1 MKDFL
6 QNYTILY
13 VEDEP
18 GIRESLSEYLQEFF
32 RDVYVAADG
41 IEGLEQYRTRCPD
54 VLLLDIDL
62 PGMDG
67 LSLARAVR
75 EHDRKTII
83 IMLTAF
89 ADRKKLLDA
98 TELGLLKY
106 LVKPIDP
113 RQFGKTLD
121 KLAHELEERQK
132 PRVWIGTSH
141 SWSPEDRQLHER
153 GIRVD
158 LTEKECRAL
167 MLLVSH
173 RHQDVTFEE
182 LMVHVWDDAFD
193 RDISFNSVKNIISSL
208 RKKLPPNTI
217 QNVYGKGYVLN

>member
-1 MKDFL
+1 MRELL

-13 VEDEP
+13 VEDES

-32 RDVYVAADG
+32 REVYVAANG
-41 IEGLEQYRTRCPD
+41 LEGLKQYQTRHPD
-54 VLLLDIDL
+54 ALLLDIDL

-75 EHDRKTII
+75 EHDRKTSI

-89 ADRKKLLDA
+89 ADQKKLLEA

-113 RQFGKTLD
+113 RQFSETLD
-121 KLAHELEERQK
+121 KLAQELEEHQK
-132 PRVWIGTSH
+132 PKVWLGTSH
-141 SWSPEDRQLHER
+141 SWCPEDRQLHER

-208 RKKLPPNTI
+208 RKKLPPDTI
-217 QNVYGKGYVLN
+217 QNVYGKGYILS